1 LNRHAKSLAELLPL
15 LVLLPLSGCAGRPD
29 YALNPPAS
37 TEWVTVA
44 VKLPPETE
52 ALPLDVLYRSETCRR
67 KDYDPTTDS
76 HIRTIRGFN
85 PFQISLSSPD
95 SGGYRKARIALD
107 GGTKC
112 GWTLS
117 GIRVGIQLA
126 KTSVLANGKDITPA
140 NYVFDFDDEGYS
152 SAFGKGRPT
161 PVSGDLFFKTEFF
174 PMEYVYRSISEI
186 DLDLFAGNEK
196 YDKWNRYYRVTD
208 SRFIKIEPVLY
219 LNKVVKLQT
228 SDSSRG
234 KVVVTYPDGS
244 SENINGR
251 VPDYDKLLRMK

>member
-1 LNRHAKSLAELLPL
+1 MNRHAKSLAELLPL

-67 KDYDPTTDS
+67 KVYDPTTESHVSTERGLNPRQMDLSPADS
-76 HIRTIRGFN
+76 NGV
-85 PFQISLSSPD
+85 
-95 SGGYRKARIALD
+95 RKARIALD

-112 GWTLS
+112 SWTLS

-126 KTSVLANGKDITPA
+126 KSSALVQGKDDIAA

-152 SAFGKGRPT
+152 NAFGKGKPREI
-161 PVSGDLFFKTEFF
+161 SGNLHLATDFF
-174 PMEYVYRSISEI
+174 PVITHHLDGKISIK
-186 DLDLFAGNEK
+186 LFGGDIRYEQ
-196 YDKWNRYYRVTD
+196 WNRYYRV
-208 SRFIKIEPVLY
+208 SNVNKIHINPVVH
-219 LNKVVKLQT
+219 LNKIVTITPPNPPPGDLN
-228 SDSSRG
+228 
-234 KVVVTYPDGS
+234 VTYPDGS
-244 SENINGR
+244 TGKAPYIY
-251 VPDYDKLLRMK
+251 PDYKKLLLMR

>member
-1 LNRHAKSLAELLPL
+1 MNRHAKSLAGMLTLLA
-15 LVLLPLSGCAGRPD
+15 LLPLSGCASRPD

-44 VKLPPETE
+44 VKLPAETE
-52 ALPLDVLYRSETCRR
+52 VLPLDVLYRSETCRR

-85 PFQISLSSPD
+85 PMQIPLSSPAGD
-95 SGGYRKARIALD
+95 GYRKTRIALD

-126 KTSVLANGKDITPA
+126 KTSALVQGKDDIAA

-152 SAFGKGRPT
+152 SAFGKGKPKEIRGNLHLAT
-161 PVSGDLFFKTEFF
+161 DFF
-174 PMEYVYRSISEI
+174 PVITHHLDGKISVK
-186 DLDLFAGNEK
+186 LFGGDTRYEQ
-196 YDKWNRYYRVTD
+196 WSRYYRVSSINQIRID
-208 SRFIKIEPVLY
+208 PVVY
-219 LNKVVKLQT
+219 LNKIVTITPPNPPPGDLN
-228 SDSSRG
+228 
-234 KVVVTYPDGS
+234 VTYPDGS
-244 SENINGR
+244 TGKAPYIY
-251 VPDYDKLLRMK
+251 PDYKKLLLMR